1 MPTVEVDAFEDL
13 RADTRLE
20 RDRDSV
26 EEALLRGV
34 NGGVRGPV
42 RVDESGK
49 VVDGVV
55 GLNAE
60 TPVTGDGEGFEG
72 DPGLRREVNVGGEAC
87 HFDGSCR
94 LERRVGCKLAGDDGV
109 RWLCLQRCLWGCEDK
124 VEDDLKPRPKRLFNY
139 KADEA

>member
-1 MPTVEVDAFEDL
+1 MPTVEVDAFEDF

-20 RDRDSV
+20 RDRDPV

-42 RVDESGK
+42 RVDKGGK

-55 GLNAE
+55 GFDAE

-72 DPGLRREVNVGGEAC
+72 DTGLRREVNVGGKAC
-87 HFDGSCR
+87 YFESCCR
-94 LERRVGCKLAGDDGV
+94 LKR
-109 RWLCLQRCLWGCEDK
+109 
-124 VEDDLKPRPKRLFNY
+124 RPKALPESTLY
-139 KADEA
+139 LQADVA

>member
-1 MPTVEVDAFEDL
+1 MPTVEVDAFEDF

-20 RDRDSV
+20 RDRDPV

-42 RVDESGK
+42 RVDKGGK

-55 GLNAE
+55 GFDAE

-72 DPGLRREVNVGGEAC
+72 PDSPGFTLCDWVFKDPRR
-87 HFDGSCR
+87 R
-94 LERRVGCKLAGDDGV
+94 KGV
-109 RWLCLQRCLWGCEDK
+109 L
-124 VEDDLKPRPKRLFNY
+124 PPF
-139 KADEA
+139 